1 MGIDDL
7 LSGFGDDTFDR
18 IKDVVELVDGNRD
31 ELLGAVGF
39 ISNHGDDLL
48 EVVEFVREH
57 GDSLIDLVRRLPEL
71 MERAGQA
78 LSSASEAAV
87 SASGFLT
94 AGDGTD
100 IHDVA
105 SSAAGAIDACREH
118 LGSVAGLLE
127 RIGEELADIKVPTI
141 DFDRSEVMG
150 LSVVT
155 GLDVGSKAVA
165 AGTAGD
171 VARGAAQLAD
181 VVEALGDAGEGLQR
195 LHSNLSSAGDKIASL
210 AGDMDRSGVALMAFA
225 DGGSAGR
232 VPRKKPTKKTA
243 KKSTRT
249 AARTKP
255 KKKTATKRKPAAKK
269 PATKK
274 KPAGKKPAT
283 KTRASAKRPATTKKS
298 TTKRTSTKRPA
309 TTKKPATKRAT
320 TKKPATK
327 RPATKRTTAKR
338 TGPGGGVLK
347 RG

>member
-7 LSGFGDDTFDR
+7 LSGFGDDTVDR

-232 VPRKKPTKKTA
+232 VPRKKPTKKSTKKTA

-249 AARTKP
+249 AARAKP
-255 KKKTATKRKPAAKK
+255 KKKPA
-269 PATKK
+269 
-274 KPAGKKPAT
+274 
-283 KTRASAKRPATTKKS
+283 
-298 TTKRTSTKRPA
+298 TKRTSTKRPT